1 MQYKIV
7 VVDDEIRQAE
17 IIVRILSD
25 HGYSAKCTNK
35 PHEVIEIAK
44 SNPPDLVITDQAMP
58 GMDGIK
64 LLETLSSLQSPPLVV
79 ILTGYGTI
87 SKAVEAMK
95 KKAFDYITKPIDMD
109 RLLLIV
115 KNALEL
121 KRLDKENRELRAII
135 RGEGLD
141 SIIGSSG
148 IIEDIKK
155 TIRKIAPTNSTVLIT
170 GESGTGKELVAR
182 AVHDLS
188 LRKDAQ
194 FSAVNCAAIPE
205 TLIESELFGY
215 EKGAFTGAVS
225 SKQGIIG
232 AGNGGTIFLDE
243 ISELS
248 LAVQAKLLR
257 LIQNKEMKQLGS
269 SDVVPVDVRI
279 IAATN
284 KSIETEIKRGRFRED
299 LYYRLNVIPIQLPSL
314 RDRKTDIPI
323 LIEHFLKKYNY
334 IHSKHIQKINDDAV
348 ALLLKYNWPGNV
360 RQLES
365 VIERAILLTEG
376 NVVSKDDL
384 PLEVRT
390 TPIDINKY
398 EFELPENGINFYELE
413 KEILIKAMKKSDGV
427 IAKAANLLGM
437 SYRTLQYRLEK
448 FGINRKSEQDEPAG
462 G

>member
-1 MQYKIV
+1 MQYNIV
-7 VVDDEIRQAE
+7 VVDDEIKQAE
-17 IIVRILSD
+17 IIVKILED
-25 HGYSAKCTNK
+25 HGYKVKGTNK
-35 PHEVIEIAK
+35 PHEVIDIAK
-44 SNPPDLVITDQAMP
+44 HNPLDLVITDQAMP

-64 LLETLSSLQSPPLVV
+64 LLETLSSLRDPPLVI

-87 SKAVEAMK
+87 SRAVEAMK
-95 KKAFDYITKPIDMD
+95 KKAFDYITKPIDME

-115 KNALEL
+115 KNAFEL

-135 RGEGLD
+135 KGEGLD
-141 SIIGSSG
+141 NIVGSSG

-155 TIRKIAPTNSTVLIT
+155 IIRKIAPTNSTVLIT
-170 GESGTGKELVAR
+170 GESGTGKELVAQGI
-182 AVHDLS
+182 HNLS
-188 LRKDAQ
+188 LRKNAS
-194 FSAVNCAAIPE
+194 FEAVNCAAIPD

-215 EKGAFTGAVS
+215 EKGAFTGANTP
-225 SKQGIIG
+225 KQGIIS
-232 AGNGGTIFLDE
+232 ACNGGTLFLDE

-257 LIQNKEMKQLGS
+257 LIQNKEIKPLGS
-269 SDVVPVDVRI
+269 PEVVSVDIRI

-284 KSIETEIKRGRFRED
+284 KSIEHEIKKGSFRED
-299 LYYRLNVIPIQLPSL
+299 LYYRLNVIPIQLPPL

-334 IHSKHIQKINDDAV
+334 IDSKHIEKINDDAV

-365 VIERAILLTEG
+365 VVERAVLLTESSII
-376 NVVSKDDL
+376 SKDDL
-384 PLEVRT
+384 PLEIKT
-390 TPIDINKY
+390 TPIDIDKY
-398 EFELPENGINFYELE
+398 EFDLPENGINFYELE
-413 KEILIKAMKKSDGV
+413 KEILVKAMIKSDGV

-448 FGINRKSEQDEPAG
+448 FGINRKSEEV
-462 G
+462 